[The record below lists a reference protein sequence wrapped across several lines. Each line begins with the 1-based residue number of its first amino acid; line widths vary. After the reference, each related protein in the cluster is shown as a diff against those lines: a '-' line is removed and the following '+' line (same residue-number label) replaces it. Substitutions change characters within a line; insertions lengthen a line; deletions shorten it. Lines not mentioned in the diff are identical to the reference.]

1 MANPFYSAPKGSMG
15 APDFV
20 KFMQSM
26 KGKDPNQIISN
37 MVNSGQISQQ
47 QLNIVQQK
55 AKQFSGLFKGFKSVF
70 GFCLVLTVC
79 ARREYKFIL
88 KGSIQL

>member
-1 MANPFYSAPKGSMG
+1 MANPFYNAPKGNAGM
-15 APDFV
+15 PDFIG
-20 KFMQSM
+20 FMQSM

-55 AKQFSGLFKGFKSVF
+55 AKQFSGLFNGFKSMF
-70 GFCLVLTVC
+70 GF
-79 ARREYKFIL
+79 K
-88 KGSIQL
+88 

>member
-1 MANPFYSAPKGSMG
+1 MANPFYNAPKGNAG
-15 APDFV
+15 APDFI

-37 MVNSGQISQQ
+37 MVSSGQISQQ

-55 AKQFSGLFKGFKSVF
+55 AKQFSGLFNEFKSMFGFK
-70 GFCLVLTVC
+70 
-79 ARREYKFIL
+79 
-88 KGSIQL
+88 

>member
-1 MANPFYSAPKGSMG
+1 MANPFYNESKANTG

-20 KFMQSM
+20 KFMQYM

-37 MVNSGQISQQ
+37 MVSSGQINQQ

-55 AKQFSGLFKGFKSVF
+55 AKQFGGLFNGFKSMF
-70 GFCLVLTVC
+70 GF
-79 ARREYKFIL
+79 K
-88 KGSIQL
+88 

>member
-1 MANPFYSAPKGSMG
+1 MANPFYNAPKGNMG
-15 APDFV
+15 AHDFI

-26 KGKDPNQIISN
+26 KGKDPNQIINS

-55 AKQFSGLFKGFKSVF
+55 AKQFGGLFNGFKSMF
-70 GFCLVLTVC
+70 GF
-79 ARREYKFIL
+79 K
-88 KGSIQL
+88 

>member
-1 MANPFYSAPKGSMG
+1 MANPFYNAPQGGMN
-15 APDFV
+15 APDFI

-37 MVNSGQISQQ
+37 MVNSGQIRQQ

-55 AKQFSGLFKGFKSVF
+55 ATQFSGLLNG
-70 GFCLVLTVC
+70 
-79 ARREYKFIL
+79 L
-88 KGSIQL
+88 K

>member
-1 MANPFYSAPKGSMG
+1 MANPFYNAQKDNMG
-15 APDFV
+15 APDFI

-26 KGKDPNQIISN
+26 KGKYPNQIISN

-55 AKQFSGLFKGFKSVF
+55 AKQFSGLFNGFKSMF
-70 GFCLVLTVC
+70 GF
-79 ARREYKFIL
+79 
-88 KGSIQL
+88 

>member
-1 MANPFYSAPKGSMG
+1 MANPFYNAPKGNIG
-15 APDFV
+15 APDFI

-37 MVNSGQISQQ
+37 IVNSGQISQQ

-55 AKQFSGLFKGFKSVF
+55 AKQFNGFKSMF
-70 GFCLVLTVC
+70 GF
-79 ARREYKFIL
+79 
-88 KGSIQL
+88 

>member
-1 MANPFYSAPKGSMG
+1 MANPFYNAPKGNMG
-15 APDFV
+15 APDFI

-47 QLNIVQQK
+47 QLNIAQQK
-55 AKQFSGLFKGFKSVF
+55 AKQFSGLFNGFKSMF
-70 GFCLVLTVC
+70 GF
-79 ARREYKFIL
+79 K
-88 KGSIQL
+88 

>member
-1 MANPFYSAPKGSMG
+1 MANPFYSDKNVNMG

-26 KGKDPNQIISN
+26 KGKDPNQIIRN

-55 AKQFSGLFKGFKSVF
+55 AKQFSGLFNGFKSMF
-70 GFCLVLTVC
+70 GF
-79 ARREYKFIL
+79 K
-88 KGSIQL
+88 